1 MKTGY
6 RKQFRENLYDTWMQH
21 GLGYQKNGVLTFDLC
36 LKVYATLQVACY
48 QIIVINKNKKD
59 HREKNGQ
66 GTFNIDQFPSL
77 PQPALGKNGSI
88 FDRDAEW

>member
-1 MKTGY
+1 MYFPGNCNNNEDHPP
-6 RKQFRENLYDTWMQH
+6 RSM
-21 GLGYQKNGVLTFDLC
+21 
-36 LKVYATLQVACY
+36 
-48 QIIVINKNKKD
+48 IISNKINKNKKD